1 MANDLLVQGGTVVA
15 GGTRTSAD
23 VLIEDGRIVAVGEMD
38 PPRDFPRLDADGC
51 LVLPGAVD
59 VHTHVFG
66 RVPERAAAVVITAG
80 HTRIKAKPMEGP
92 RRARR
97 DFCLIAVR
105 AGLRHG
111 RINWIDREGR
121 AGSRGIGLLSPLGD

>member
-1 MANDLLVQGGTVVA
+1 MNLPSGG
-15 GGTRTSAD
+15 R
-23 VLIEDGRIVAVGEMD
+23 R
-38 PPRDFPRLDADGC
+38 ADGSRIRVRE
-51 LVLPGAVD
+51 VL
-59 VHTHVFG
+59 VFG